1 MTLSFDTIPV
11 DIRTPGQF
19 VEIDASRAQQ
29 TLGAKPQRVLIIGQR
44 LATAHVPALL
54 AARTTSADQAVWQ
67 HGRGS
72 MLAAMCA
79 AFLLN
84 HPTAEVWSMPVADD
98 GAGVAATKTVTITG
112 PATAAGTA
120 NLYVA
125 GQRVRAAVASGDT
138 ATTVATALAAA
149 VNAMPDLP
157 VTAGSAA
164 GVLTL
169 TARHKGEAGSG
180 IDVRMNYRGETTPAG
195 LAFVVAAG
203 VAGTGNPDVADVLTA
218 IGDEWF
224 DVFVMPWTDDANL
237 DALDVA
243 LDDRWSALKMIEG
256 VAFAYANGT
265 QGALAALGDGRNG
278 AHLSIGGM
286 DGSPTPAW
294 VIASAYAAQVAA
306 SAAIDPA
313 RPFQT
318 LALKGVLA
326 PAVHQRF
333 TREERD
339 LLLRDG
345 ISTFTIDAGGQ
356 VLIERPIS
364 TYRTNPFGLPDTAYL
379 DLNTHFTVAY
389 LRWSVRSR
397 IAWKYG
403 RHKLADDGVPY
414 GPGQAVV
421 TPNVIKGELVALFL
435 EWAAAGLVEDVE
447 AFKAGLIVE
456 RDAGDPN
463 RLNVLMPPDLVNQF
477 RVFAAAVQFRL

>member
-1 MTLSFDTIPV
+1 MTLSFDSIPV

-19 VEIDASRAQQ
+19 VEIDSSRAQQ
-29 TLGAKPQRVLIIGQR
+29 TLGAKPQRVLVIGQR
-44 LATAHVPALL
+44 LATGTVPALT
-54 AARTTSADQAVWQ
+54 AVRTTSPDLAVQQ

-98 GAGVAATKTVTITG
+98 AAGVAATKTVTITG
-112 PATAAGTA
+112 PATSAGTA
-120 NLYVA
+120 TLYVA
-125 GQRVRAAVASGDT
+125 GQRVRAVVSSGDT
-138 ATTVATALAAA
+138 ATAVATALVAA
-149 VNAMPDLP
+149 VNALPDLP
-157 VTAGSAA
+157 VTAASVA
-164 GVLTL
+164 GVVTL
-169 TARHKGEAGSG
+169 TARHKGEAGVG
-180 IDVRMNYRGETTPAG
+180 IDVRMNYRGETMPAG
-195 LAFVVAAG
+195 LAFAVAAG

-224 DVFVMPWTDDANL
+224 DVFVCPWTDDANL
-237 DALDVA
+237 DALDAA
-243 LDDRWSALKMIEG
+243 LADRWSALQMIEG
-256 VAFAYANGT
+256 VAFAYADGS
-265 QGALAALGDGRNG
+265 QGALAAIGDGRNG
-278 AHLSIGGM
+278 PHLSIGGM
-286 DGSPTPAW
+286 KGSPTPSW
-294 VIASAYAAQVAA
+294 VIASAYAAQVSA

-326 PAVHQRF
+326 PAVADRF

-397 IAWKYG
+397 IASKYG
-403 RHKLADDGVPY
+403 RHKLADDGAVF
-414 GPGQAVV
+414 GPGQAIV
-421 TPNVIKGELVALFL
+421 TPKVIKGELVALFL
-435 EWAAAGLVEDVE
+435 DWAAVGLVEDVE
-447 AFKAGLIVE
+447 AFKAALIVE
-456 RDAGDPN
+456 RDATDPN
-463 RLNVLMPPDLVNQF
+463 RMNVLIPPDLVNQF
-477 RVFAAAVQFRL
+477 RVFAAAIQFRL